1 MKTFKNFNLNALK
14 RSVELVEWM
23 VHAPRCTLWRY
34 PKSFACLENGTRLR
48 VREGQKAV
56 LVSNGKLADVFEPGE
71 YNLTAKNMPILL
83 GLNAQRLN
91 FFKGSN
97 KIDVY
102 FINTKRFVNIPWATS
117 TPILIDDN
125 NFGPIHITL
134 SGTYSFRV
142 EDNPC
147 VYIGSVAGNYSNFTT
162 DGISDNLRRFVVS
175 KLTTYLTEMNIGVY
189 ELKTELKE
197 FSNDFTCAMKEDFTD
212 YGIDLTNFEI
222 VKVTLPKAVEEA
234 LSKELNK
241 RRDGNNKAYT
251 KINFDD
257 ILKDTTVN

>member
-1 MKTFKNFNLNALK
+1 MKTFKNFNLNAFK

-56 LVSNGKLADVFEPGE
+56 LVSNGKLADVFKPGE
-71 YNLTAKNMPILL
+71 YDLTAKNMPILL

-91 FFKGSN
+91 FKGSN

-117 TPILIDDN
+117 TPILIDDS
-125 NFGPIHITL
+125 NFGPIYISF
-134 SGTYSFRV
+134 SGTYSFHV

-147 VYIGSVAGNYSNFTT
+147 VYIGSVAGNDRNFTT
-162 DGISDNLRRFVVS
+162 DGISDKLRRFVVS
-175 KLTTYLTEMNIGVY
+175 KLTEYITELSIGVY

-197 FSNDFTCAMKEDFTD
+197 FSNDFTYAMKEDFTD
-212 YGIDLTNFEI
+212 YGIELTDFVIE
-222 VKVTLPKAVEEA
+222 KVTLPKAVEAA

-241 RRDGNNKAYT
+241 RIVGNNEAYK

-257 ILKDTTVN
+257 MFKGATVN